1 MPDGQTEKLRAKL
14 QGPGLFNRATGVT
27 IANASAVDR
36 TGRDPKE
43 LKDKQYK
50 ISSGRRRCEA
60 N

>member
-1 MPDGQTEKLRAKL
+1 MPDGQTENLRAKL
-14 QGPGLFNRATGVT
+14 QETGLFTRATGVT
-27 IANASAVDR
+27 IAKASAVDR